1 MFGGHVSAQDG
12 KSDLEHPS
20 VITPIVHLME
30 ISMDGS
36 DSVGLVSRFAALL
49 QEAYA
54 HTQIYV
60 CMYVYIFVSSSLD
73 LLLKFIYV
81 TGWLDPKSCV
91 HIFINKI
98 FNL

>member
-12 KSDLEHPS
+12 KSDLEHPG

-36 DSVGLVSRFAALL
+36 DCWFGVQVCGTAPRSLCT
-49 QEAYA
+49 
-54 HTQIYV
+54 HTNICMYV
-60 CMYVYIFVSSSLD
+60 CMYIFVSSSLN